1 MDKAIKTLER
11 FKKAFELYVNDNKVP
26 DAHKKQWE
34 SDIVDLKES
43 LIELQAH
50 KAKVDEIATDL
61 QDISQYLKDEV
72 HPRCEYDLYSRLEDL
87 NGAVLQK
94 LEELD
99 K

>member
-1 MDKAIKTLER
+1 MDKAIKVLER
-11 FKKAFELYVNDNKVP
+11 FKKAFVAYTRDNKLP
-26 DAHKKQWE
+26 YTHKKQWE
-34 SDIVDLKES
+34 SDTVDLAEA
-43 LIELQAH
+43 LAELQAY
-50 KAKVDEIATDL
+50 KAKIDEIATDL

-72 HPRCEYDLYSRLEDL
+72 HPRCEYDIYSRLEDL

>member
-1 MDKAIKTLER
+1 MDKAIEIIRDYMK
-11 FKKAFELYVNDNKVP
+11 
-26 DAHKKQWE
+26 
-34 SDIVDLKES
+34 IVTTVSTQYHVSECKEA
-43 LIELQAH
+43 IAELQAH
-50 KAKVDEIATDL
+50 KANIEEIATDL
-61 QDISQYLKDEV
+61 QNISQYLKEEV

>member
-1 MDKAIKTLER
+1 MDKAIELLEDYK
-11 FKKAFELYVNDNKVP
+11 FVNTSICEDTNTEPTQNKRI
-26 DAHKKQWE
+26 DAAIA
-34 SDIVDLKES
+34 S
-43 LIELQAH
+43 LQAH
-50 KAKVDEIATDL
+50 KAKIDEIATDL

-72 HPRCEYDLYSRLEDL
+72 HPRCEYDIYSRLEDL

>member
-1 MDKAIKTLER
+1 MTLEE
-11 FKKAFELYVNDNKVP
+11 AINHATEI
-26 DAHKKQWE
+26 AHTEKNCKCAEEHKQLAIWLT
-34 SDIVDLKES
+34 S
-43 LIELQAH
+43 LQAH
-50 KAKVDEIATDL
+50 KAKIDEIATDL

-72 HPRCEYDLYSRLEDL
+72 HPRCEYDIYSRLEDL